1 MILTSKKYLMPEF
14 YLTHEL
20 YTVVHTI
27 KVEPLSIGLEQS
39 MQYNELYVP
48 SNPRPN
54 QSKTRTSEK

>member
-1 MILTSKKYLMPEF
+1 MPEF